1 MRRTRRDGPGPR
13 QRRVGRDR
21 LPTRNSAGASTTSPW
36 RLPRLIYR
44 RAYGLASDLA
54 ESHSHRLAGRLHDA
68 PGAGGMPPRSS
79 RRSAAD
85 WPSGPSMTGW
95 WPRLSRMRGR
105 VEGPDGDAEAGS
117 HCRGALS
124 SHIPSTSNPTD
135 KTAAPT

>member
-54 ESHSHRLAGRLHDA
+54 EAHSHRLAGRLHDA
-68 PGAGGMPPRSS
+68 PGAGGDAAEVLAEV
-79 RRSAAD
+79 RRRLAV
-85 WPSGPSMTGW
+85 GPEHDE
-95 WPRLSRMRGR
+95 L
-105 VEGPDGDAEAGS
+105 VAEAVADARAG
-117 HCRGALS
+117 RR
-124 SHIPSTSNPTD
+124 PRW
-135 KTAAPT
+135 